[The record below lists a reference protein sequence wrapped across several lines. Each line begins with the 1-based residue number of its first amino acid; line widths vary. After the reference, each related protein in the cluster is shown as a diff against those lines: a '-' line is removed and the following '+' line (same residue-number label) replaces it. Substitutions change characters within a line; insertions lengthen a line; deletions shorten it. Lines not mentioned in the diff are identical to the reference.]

1 MFLAVSPNLLWQD
14 IHFLNNVSP
23 AAISPATATPAEAPS
38 ATIATETLFII
49 LLDPFSCYDSKTK
62 CREPMTP
69 KRGVK
74 GARTILLVAAAQYLS
89 ATKYRISGDF
99 HS

>member
-74 GARTILLVAAAQYLS
+74 GARTIFAGGGSSNSFQRQNTRFP
-89 ATKYRISGDF
+89 AT
-99 HS
+99 